1 VKNTQTIEEYVT
13 KQIKRGK
20 KKLKVI
26 RELYEK
32 VSEGKIRI
40 EDPSPPTTFLQYLKR
55 LDYTLWFWTTLLLII
70 LALLSIAVTDLL
82 PALLPMRYV
91 LGTIYVLFIPGY
103 VLIEALY
110 PEEKSLSPLERLA
123 LSIGLSLAII
133 PLIGLILNY
142 TPWGIR
148 LAPIVASTTVYSIAL
163 LITAAYRKYT
173 LIQLAWEKA
182 RAQSRRTSRV

>member
-1 VKNTQTIEEYVT
+1 MKNTQTIEEYVT

-148 LAPIVASTTVYSIAL
+148 LAPIVTSTTVYSIAL
-163 LITAAYRKYT
+163 LITAA
-173 LIQLAWEKA
+173 
-182 RAQSRRTSRV
+182 